1 MAKTK
6 EKRVWKEMYGD
17 FRSVPAEHI
26 GRKDDRDKPNAK
38 LEDPENDRGRL
49 ESLKVID
56 SQCLGSGKKNKIAE
70 KGGINQKDAM
80 LSATPLYGNLHSW
93 MSTDRVRMCG
103 INEDGR
109 KVSVSDGETQKSMKR
124 FGIRDDNHMTHN
136 LGVVDATSVRQIDR
150 LRAASGIMQE
160 ELRNHN
166 GIMYP
171 TARGLRN
178 EKEQEAAVAMTSL
191 GFMTDRMPDLNYKS
205 HPSET
210 LENGSGCTK
219 PHESFS
225 TLYKSPPG
233 LQNAAGARSEPLGLE
248 GSSAGKQTP
257 VNGTGPSYLRLPW
270 VSPYMESPAPG
281 MYPFVE
287 SPSKYSMNMYKT
299 CLIPSQNSYGLPQ
312 HISYSPVC
320 SHSDR
325 FLYIP
330 PPHYGLPHI
339 PSSLPSPL
347 RITPAATSPIMS
359 SMVHCPDKCLSGIMT
374 GNPRLQVDPQI
385 LTHQISSGKKTRIAA
400 NEKANTSSIPADPAS
415 LLQSPKPS
423 ARLHLSSSQI
433 GESSSEFQKHLARLS
448 GPSPSMALPHGY
460 LSLSSEFASPARST
474 NSKNSKP
481 TESGDSLQQTVTHS
495 RSSQPE
501 QKATKSPLQQET
513 QTPTKDCSEK
523 PLDLSSKVG
532 CSETSNDQVSKTECA
547 DKAVPVSAAGKW
559 RNNSSLPSKETFP
572 SRENHSEVSAIS
584 IHNELT
590 IERPAIINKLHS
602 TWAIPGTS
610 SPGDHQTS
618 SILVSNKTLERIIP
632 HQRSSSCPRI
642 GSSNGSVNH
651 IPGPV
656 SGLGRP
662 ASASP
667 SPNVST
673 EWGHSE
679 MAHRNNS
686 SNKTSVIHQTGQS
699 SPVPSQQTTKGTK
712 GGCQDFA
719 SHSTE
724 SGHSSGSIFL
734 TPNETFLSP
743 PLPYPNR
750 YFTYSTP
757 EGISIGHLPLPDKGL
772 VFPHPALL
780 PNGNLYAGN
789 LAPKHRL
796 SYTSLP
802 TCRGEYTVF
811 HNTQNLIN
819 PIISSLTSQEEKRS
833 EGAQRRSRSH
843 DRLRCNEEPV
853 NRGKPTEI
861 SQKSNVTQLHVST
874 GPEVSCSNPKNH
886 GKMFAKD
893 YKDKPLIME
902 HNDQWGKV
910 EAKASKKS
918 ILPEGSNKQY
928 FMKEIDEQTVDS
940 VEAIAKQD
948 SVQKDKDVLKA
959 VEFCSSSQG
968 QCLPNQ
974 NLNKDFISDCQS
986 KESTTVQL
994 ITDLSDSGRIIDS
1007 VPTSMGNINT
1017 NKEFGAEA
1025 EQFLAQLNHSDTKD
1039 RTDDLDI
1046 AAAKFMKPKKSNLTK
1061 RIANSAGYVGDKFKC
1076 VTTELYADSSQL
1088 SREQRALQMEGL
1100 SQEDSILYQPAAYCE
1115 RAMMRFS
1122 ELEMKQR
1129 DDKVSEE
1136 SLEDNKLGDT
1146 DCRNLTGK
1154 KEKKSKGDSE
1164 EENISVENFEAFR
1177 KKQKNGFRDFIP
1189 LFLKVQTQNQSDDL
1203 DGNEKY
1209 LDGLVE
1215 RYKNGEYWTDQTN
1228 TESTTNQKESASNE
1242 EFEKTLR
1249 TYHHND
1255 GNYNSELSFEK
1266 NTQYCKERLQDKQDE
1281 ISTHE
1286 VQSEMKG
1293 FHENCIGQAV
1303 EPDTFK
1309 TKRKRRS
1316 SITVDE
1322 WTEKEMNDESTDNSE
1337 DSHSSEVTNLKVC
1350 IELTGLHPR
1359 KQRHLHHLRALWEQ
1373 QVSPDRS
1380 TPSRTGRLSKKEL
1393 AGAKEPE
1400 FMAKETEVKD
1410 RVDERNTRKGSETKP
1425 SRIGSEETFTRNDIE
1440 KASPRKRTISS
1451 STTSSSWHVQRK
1463 TSTPVSRSSNKRQK
1477 NKESRKRGVLCSG
1490 EEDDHLRS
1498 PVSPKYSNTEREKPS
1513 GKRQCKTKHL
1523 MRQDKRRSSLTA
1535 DDSTDV
1541 ESSEEKQ
1548 TSVSRNS
1555 RKRPAPT
1562 TDTDSTPKKTCEQ
1575 KSAER
1580 LLQIPLFLPCSQPL
1594 TAQAISTPQETTPSR
1609 PMPPEARRL
1618 IVNKNAGETLLQR
1631 AARLGY
1637 EEVVLYCLENKV
1649 CDVNHRDNAGYCALH
1664 EACARGWL
1672 SIVCHLL
1679 EHGADVN
1686 CSAQDGT
1693 RPIHDAVENDHLE
1706 VVRLL
1711 LSYSAD
1717 PTLATYS
1724 GRTILK
1730 MAHSEVMEM
1739 FLAEYFADL
1748 QGRSNDDPG
1757 LYWDFYGSSVCES
1770 IEESGFDVLANPP
1783 GPGDEEEE
1791 YDDVLEFEFSDTPLL
1806 PCYNIQVSLSQ
1817 GPRNWLLLT
1826 DVIRRLKVS
1835 ARIFRSSFPHI
1846 ENATISEAEFY
1857 RQASLSQLFT
1867 YPENFETHDI
1877 DNKETLE
1884 LVEFTSELQELL
1896 GSSVTY
1902 LYSDNE
1908 VETYN

>member
-6 EKRVWKEMYGD
+6 EKQVWKEMYGD
-17 FRSVPAEHI
+17 VRSVPAEHI
-26 GRKDDRDKPNAK
+26 GSKEDRDKPNTK
-38 LEDPENDRGRL
+38 LEDSGIDRGRP
-49 ESLKVID
+49 ESFKVID
-56 SQCLGSGKKNKIAE
+56 SQCSGDGRKNKIVE
-70 KGGINQKDAM
+70 KGSTNQKDAM

-109 KVSVSDGETQKSMKR
+109 KVSVSDGETQKNMKR
-124 FGIRDDNHMTHN
+124 FGIREDNHMTHN
-136 LGVVDATSVRQIDR
+136 LGVVDTASVRQIDR

-160 ELRNHN
+160 ELRGHN

-178 EKEQEAAVAMTSL
+178 EKEQEAAVAMASL
-191 GFMTDRMPDLNYKS
+191 GFMTDRISDLNYKS

-225 TLYKSPPG
+225 TLYKSPTG
-233 LQNAAGARSEPLGLE
+233 LQNAAGARGEPLGLE

-257 VNGTGPSYLRLPW
+257 VNGTGPNYLRIPW

-281 MYPFVE
+281 MYPFVD
-287 SPSKYSMNMYKT
+287 SPSKYPMNMYKT

-374 GNPRLQVDPQI
+374 GNPRLQVDPHI
-385 LTHQISSGKKTRIAA
+385 LTHQIPSSKKSRATAS
-400 NEKANTSSIPADPAS
+400 EKSNASSISTDPAS
-415 LLQSPKPS
+415 LLQSPKPPS
-423 ARLHLSSSQI
+423 RLHLSSSQI
-433 GESSSEFQKHLARLS
+433 GESSSEFQKHLARIS
-448 GPSPSMALPHGY
+448 GPTPAMPLPHGY
-460 LSLSSEFASPARST
+460 LSLSSEFTSPARST

-481 TESGDSLQQTVTHS
+481 PESGENFQQTITHA
-495 RSSQPE
+495 RNSQPE
-501 QKATKSPLQQET
+501 QKTTKSPSQQET
-513 QTPTKDCSEK
+513 QTPTKDCNEK

-532 CSETSNDQVSKTECA
+532 CGETSNDQVSKAEST
-547 DKAVPVSAAGKW
+547 DKVVPALAPGKW
-559 RNNSSLPSKETFP
+559 RNNSSLSGRET
-572 SRENHSEVSAIS
+572 HSEGFSTS
-584 IHNELT
+584 THSDLP

-651 IPGPV
+651 IPCSV

-679 MAHRNNS
+679 KTHRNNS

-699 SPVPSQQTTKGTK
+699 SPVPSKQTKGTK
-712 GGCQDFA
+712 GGCQDFV
-719 SHSTE
+719 SHVTE
-724 SGHSSGSIFL
+724 SGHSSSSIFL

-757 EGISIGHLPLPDKGL
+757 EGIPIGHLPLPDKGL

-796 SYTSLP
+796 SYSSLP

-811 HNTQNLIN
+811 HNTQHLIS
-819 PIISSLTSQEEKRS
+819 PIISPHTSQEEKRS

-843 DRLRCNEEPV
+843 DRLRCSEEPV
-853 NRGKPTEI
+853 NRERPSEI
-861 SQKSNVTQLHVST
+861 SQKLNATQQHVSA
-874 GPEVSCSNPKNH
+874 GAELPCNNPKNH
-886 GKMFAKD
+886 GKTVAKD
-893 YKDKPLIME
+893 NKDKHLIIE
-902 HNDQWGKV
+902 HTDQWGKI

-918 ILPEGSNKQY
+918 ILLEGNNKQY
-928 FMKEIDEQTVDS
+928 SAKEICERTVDS
-940 VEAIAKQD
+940 VEASVIQD
-948 SVQKDKDVLKA
+948 SVQKDKDGHKA
-959 VEFCSSSQG
+959 VEICSSSQG

-974 NLNKDFISDCQS
+974 NLNKNFISDCQS
-986 KESTTVQL
+986 KESATVL
-994 ITDLSDSGRIIDS
+994 IADLTASGRIVDG
-1007 VPTSMGNINT
+1007 VATSSGNT
-1017 NKEFGAEA
+1017 HTVKELGAET

-1129 DDKVSEE
+1129 DDRVSED
-1136 SLEDNKLGDT
+1136 SLEDSKLSDT
-1146 DCRNLTGK
+1146 ESKIFMGK

-1164 EENISVENFEAFR
+1164 EENTSMENFDEPFR

-1189 LFLKVQTQNQSDDL
+1189 LLLKVQTQNQSDDL
-1203 DGNEKY
+1203 DGNAKR

-1215 RYKNGEYWTDQTN
+1215 NYKNGEYWTDRIN
-1228 TESTTNQKESASNE
+1228 TESFTTEKEPAPNE
-1242 EFEKTLR
+1242 DFAKTLQ
-1249 TYHHND
+1249 TYHHKD
-1255 GNYNSELSFEK
+1255 ANYSSESSFDKNS
-1266 NTQYCKERLQDKQDE
+1266 QYCEGRLQDKQDE
-1281 ISTHE
+1281 INTHE

-1293 FHENCIGQAV
+1293 YNEKCISQAV
-1303 EPDTFK
+1303 EPEIFK
-1309 TKRKRRS
+1309 MKRKRRS
-1316 SITVDE
+1316 SIIVDE

-1380 TPSRTGRLSKKEL
+1380 TPAKAGRLSKKEL

-1400 FMAKETEVKD
+1400 LIAKETEVKE
-1410 RVDERNTRKGSETKP
+1410 RVEERTPRKGPEAKS
-1425 SRIGSEETFTRNDIE
+1425 SRNVSEEIFNRSDIE
-1440 KASPRKRTISS
+1440 KGFATPPVSPRKRTVSS
-1451 STTSSSWHVQRK
+1451 GTTSSNWQGQQK
-1463 TSTPVSRSSNKRQK
+1463 TSTPVSRSSAKRQR
-1477 NKESRKRGVLCSG
+1477 NKESHKHGVLCAG
-1490 EEDDHLRS
+1490 EEEDHLYS
-1498 PVSPKYSNTEREKPS
+1498 PISPKYSNTEREKPS

-1523 MRQDKRRSSLTA
+1523 MRQDRRRSSLTA

-1541 ESSEEKQ
+1541 ESSEDKQ
-1548 TSVSRNS
+1548 NSVNRNS
-1555 RKRPAPT
+1555 RKRPALT
-1562 TDTDSTPKKTCEQ
+1562 TGTDSTPKKICEQ
-1575 KSAER
+1575 KTSDR
-1580 LLQIPLFLPCSQPL
+1580 LLQIPLLLQFSKPL
-1594 TAQAISTPQETTPSR
+1594 AAQAVNSPQETTPSR

-1739 FLAEYFADL
+1739 FLTEYFADL
-1748 QGRSNDDPG
+1748 QGRSSDDPG
-1757 LYWDFYGSSVCES
+1757 LCWDFYGSSVCEPV
-1770 IEESGFDVLANPP
+1770 EESGFDVLANPP
-1783 GPGDEEEE
+1783 GLSDEEEE
-1791 YDDVLEFEFSDTPLL
+1791 YDDVLEFEFSETPLL

-1817 GPRNWLLLT
+1817 GRRNWLLLN
-1826 DVIRRLKVS
+1826 DVLRQLKVS
-1835 ARIFRSSFPHI
+1835 ARVFRSSFPHI
-1846 ENATISEAEFY
+1846 ENPTISEAEFY
-1857 RQASLSQLFT
+1857 RQASVSQLFT
-1867 YPENFETHDI
+1867 YPENFKTHDI
-1877 DNKETLE
+1877 DNKGTLE

-1902 LYSDNE
+1902 LYADNE
-1908 VETYN
+1908 IETYN

>member
-17 FRSVPAEHI
+17 FRSVPAEPI

-56 SQCLGSGKKNKIAE
+56 SQCLGSGKKNKIVE
-70 KGGINQKDAM
+70 KGGINQKDTM

-136 LGVVDATSVRQIDR
+136 LGVVDAASVRQIDR

-205 HPSET
+205 HPPET

-233 LQNAAGARSEPLGLE
+233 LQNAAGARSESLGLE
-248 GSSAGKQTP
+248 GSSAGKQAP

-270 VSPYMESPAPG
+270 ISPYMESPAPG

-385 LTHQISSGKKTRIAA
+385 LTHQISSGKKTRVTA
-400 NEKANTSSIPADPAS
+400 NEKSNASSVPADPAS
-415 LLQSPKPS
+415 LLQSPKPP
-423 ARLHLSSSQI
+423 ARLHLSSAQI
-433 GESSSEFQKHLARLS
+433 GESSSEFQKHLARIS
-448 GPSPSMALPHGY
+448 GSSPSMALPHGY
-460 LSLSSEFASPARST
+460 LSINSEFTSPARST

-481 TESGDSLQQTVTHS
+481 TESGDNLQQTVTHS
-495 RSSQPE
+495 RSSQAEP
-501 QKATKSPLQQET
+501 KATKSPLQQET

-532 CSETSNDQVSKTECA
+532 CGETSSDQVSKTDST
-547 DKAVPVSAAGKW
+547 DKVVPVSAAGKW
-559 RNNSSLPSKETFP
+559 RNSSSLSSKETFS
-572 SRENHSEVSAIS
+572 SRETHSEVSATS
-584 IHNELT
+584 IHNELP

-602 TWAIPGTS
+602 TWAVPGTS

-618 SILVSNKTLERIIP
+618 SILVSNKTLQRIIP

-651 IPGPV
+651 IPGSV

-673 EWGHSE
+673 EWGHSDK
-679 MAHRNNS
+679 AHRNNS

-699 SPVPSQQTTKGTK
+699 SPVPSKQTTKGTK
-712 GGCQDFA
+712 GGCQDFT

-819 PIISSLTSQEEKRS
+819 PIISSHTSQEEKRS

-843 DRLRCNEEPV
+843 DRLRCNEELV
-853 NRGKPTEI
+853 NRGRSSEI

-874 GPEVSCSNPKNH
+874 GLEIPCSNPKNH

-893 YKDKPLIME
+893 YKDKPLIVE

-910 EAKASKKS
+910 EVKASKRS

-928 FMKEIDEQTVDS
+928 SMKEIDEKTVDP
-940 VEAIAKQD
+940 VEAIAIQD
-948 SVQKDKDVLKA
+948 SVHKDKDVHKA

-994 ITDLSDSGRIIDS
+994 IADLSEGGRIIDS
-1007 VPTSMGNINT
+1007 VATSLGNT
-1017 NKEFGAEA
+1017 NTDKEFGAEA

-1136 SLEDNKLGDT
+1136 SLEDNKVSDT
-1146 DCRNLTGK
+1146 DCRSLTGK

-1164 EENISVENFEAFR
+1164 EENTSVENFEAFR

-1189 LFLKVQTQNQSDDL
+1189 LFLKVQTRSQSDDL

-1215 RYKNGEYWTDQTN
+1215 KYKNGEYWTDQTN
-1228 TESTTNQKESASNE
+1228 AESSTTQKESTLNE
-1242 EFEKTLR
+1242 EFEKSLR

-1255 GNYNSELSFEK
+1255 ATYCSELSCEK
-1266 NTQYCKERLQDKQDE
+1266 NAQYCKEKLQDKQNE
-1281 ISTHE
+1281 TNTHE
-1286 VQSEMKG
+1286 VQSEMKEY
-1293 FHENCIGQAV
+1293 HENCISQAV
-1303 EPDTFK
+1303 QPDISK
-1309 TKRKRRS
+1309 TKRKRQC
-1316 SITVDE
+1316 SIT
-1322 WTEKEMNDESTDNSE
+1322 
-1337 DSHSSEVTNLKVC
+1337 
-1350 IELTGLHPR
+1350 GL
-1359 KQRHLHHLRALWEQ
+1359 
-1373 QVSPDRS
+1373 S
-1380 TPSRTGRLSKKEL
+1380 TP
-1393 AGAKEPE
+1393 P
-1400 FMAKETEVKD
+1400 
-1410 RVDERNTRKGSETKP
+1410 
-1425 SRIGSEETFTRNDIE
+1425 
-1440 KASPRKRTISS
+1440 ASPRKRTISS
-1451 STTSSSWHVQRK
+1451 GITSSNWQVQRK
-1463 TSTPVSRSSNKRQK
+1463 TSTPASRSSNKRQR
-1477 NKESRKRGVLCSG
+1477 NKESRKRGVSCSG
-1490 EEDDHLRS
+1490 EEENHLHS
-1498 PVSPKYSNTEREKPS
+1498 PVSPKYSSTEREKPS

-1523 MRQDKRRSSLTA
+1523 MRQDRRRSSLTA

-1562 TDTDSTPKKTCEQ
+1562 TDIDSTPKKTCEQ
-1575 KSAER
+1575 KSADH
-1580 LLQIPLFLPCSQPL
+1580 LLQIPLFLQCSRPL
-1594 TAQAISTPQETTPSR
+1594 TVQAVSTPQETTPSR

-1724 GRTILK
+1724 GRTVLK
-1730 MAHSEVMEM
+1730 MAHSEVMEL

-1770 IEESGFDVLANPP
+1770 VEESGFDVLANPP
-1783 GPGDEEEE
+1783 GPSDEEEE

-1835 ARIFRSSFPHI
+1835 ARVFRSSFPHI

-1896 GSSVTY
+1896 GSSIMY
-1902 LYSDNE
+1902 LYSDDE

>member
-6 EKRVWKEMYGD
+6 DKHVWKEMYGD
-17 FRSVPAEHI
+17 FRSVPGERI
-26 GRKDDRDKPNAK
+26 GSKEDRDKLNTK
-38 LEDPENDRGRL
+38 LEDSEIGRGRP
-49 ESLKVID
+49 ESFNVID
-56 SQCLGSGKKNKIAE
+56 SQCSGGGKKNKIVE
-70 KGGINQKDAM
+70 KRSFNQKDVM

-109 KVSVSDGETQKSMKR
+109 KVSVSDGETQKNMKR
-124 FGIRDDNHMTHN
+124 FGLREENHMTHN
-136 LGVVDATSVRQIDR
+136 LGVVDAASVRQIDR

-171 TARGLRN
+171 TARVLRN

-205 HPSET
+205 HPPET

-219 PHESFS
+219 PLESFS

-233 LQNAAGARSEPLGLE
+233 LQNAAGARGEPLGLE

-287 SPSKYSMNMYKT
+287 SPSKYPMNMYKT

-312 HISYSPVC
+312 HLSYSPVC

-374 GNPRLQVDPQI
+374 GNPRLQVDPHI
-385 LTHQISSGKKTRIAA
+385 LTHQISSSKKTRVTA
-400 NEKANTSSIPADPAS
+400 NEKSNASSIPADPAS
-415 LLQSPKPS
+415 LLQSPRPPS
-423 ARLHLSSSQI
+423 RLHLSSPQI
-433 GESSSEFQKHLARLS
+433 GENSEFQKHLARIS

-460 LSLSSEFASPARST
+460 LSLSSEFTSPARST

-481 TESGDSLQQTVTHS
+481 SESSENFQQTATHS
-495 RSSQPE
+495 RNSQPE
-501 QKATKSPLQQET
+501 QKAAKSPSQQEK
-513 QTPTKDCSEK
+513 QAPTKDCSEK

-532 CSETSNDQVSKTECA
+532 CGETSNDQVSKTENT
-547 DKAVPVSAAGKW
+547 DKVVPVLASSKW
-559 RNNSSLPSKETFP
+559 RNNSSLS
-572 SRENHSEVSAIS
+572 SRETHSEGFSTS
-584 IHNELT
+584 THNDLA

-610 SPGDHQTS
+610 SPGDHQT

-651 IPGPV
+651 IPGSV

-673 EWGHSE
+673 EWGLSE
-679 MAHRNNS
+679 KAHRNNS

-699 SPVPSQQTTKGTK
+699 SPVPSKQATKGTK
-712 GGCQDFA
+712 GGCQDFV
-719 SHSTE
+719 SHATE

-757 EGISIGHLPLPDKGL
+757 EGIPIGHLPLSDKGL

-796 SYTSLP
+796 SYSSLP
-802 TCRGEYTVF
+802 TCRSEYTVF

-819 PIISSLTSQEEKRS
+819 PIISPHTVQEEKRS

-843 DRLRCNEEPV
+843 DRLRCSEES
-853 NRGKPTEI
+853 I
-861 SQKSNVTQLHVST
+861 SRDRPPETSQRLNVDQLHVSCH
-874 GPEVSCSNPKNH
+874 SPKNH
-886 GKMFAKD
+886 GKTFAKD
-893 YKDKPLIME
+893 NKDKHLILE
-902 HNDQWGKV
+902 HDEQWGKI
-910 EAKASKKS
+910 EAKTSKKS

-928 FMKEIDEQTVDS
+928 STKENSEKTVDS
-940 VEAIAKQD
+940 VEAIAIGD
-948 SVQKDKDVLKA
+948 SVQKDRDVHKA
-959 VEFCSSSQG
+959 VEICSSSQG

-974 NLNKDFISDCQS
+974 NLNKENISDCQS
-986 KESTTVQL
+986 KESTTIQL
-994 ITDLSDSGRIIDS
+994 IADLSEDGRIIDS
-1007 VPTSMGNINT
+1007 TSGNANT
-1017 NKEFGAEA
+1017 DKEFGAET

-1039 RTDDLDI
+1039 RTDDLEI
-1046 AAAKFMKPKKSNLTK
+1046 TAAKFMKPKKSNLTK

-1129 DDKVSEE
+1129 DDSRVSED
-1136 SLEDNKLGDT
+1136 SLEDNKLSDT
-1146 DCRNLTGK
+1146 EWKNFTGK
-1154 KEKKSKGDSE
+1154 KEKKPKEDSE
-1164 EENISVENFEAFR
+1164 DEITSVENFDESLQ

-1189 LFLKVQTQNQSDDL
+1189 LLLKVRTRNQSDDL
-1203 DGNEKY
+1203 DGSAKH

-1215 RYKNGEYWTDQTN
+1215 NYENGEFWTDQTN
-1228 TESTTNQKESASNE
+1228 TESSTTQKESASNVD
-1242 EFEKTLR
+1242 FEKALQ
-1249 TYHHND
+1249 TYHHKDASYSSESNFD
-1255 GNYNSELSFEK
+1255 KNS
-1266 NTQYCKERLQDKQDE
+1266 QYCKERLEDNHDE
-1281 ISTHE
+1281 INTHE
-1286 VQSEMKG
+1286 VQSEMKRYN
-1293 FHENCIGQAV
+1293 EKCLSQCM
-1303 EPDTFK
+1303 EPEIFK
-1309 TKRKRRS
+1309 MKRKRQS

-1380 TPSRTGRLSKKEL
+1380 TPSKTGRHSRKEL
-1393 AGAKEPE
+1393 AGTKESE
-1400 FMAKETEVKD
+1400 LTAKETEVKD
-1410 RVDERNTRKGSETKP
+1410 RVEERNTRKGSEAKA
-1425 SRIGSEETFTRNDIE
+1425 SRNGSEETFNRNDTE
-1440 KASPRKRTISS
+1440 KGFSTPPVSPRKRTVASG
-1451 STTSSSWHVQRK
+1451 TTSSNWQIQPNS
-1463 TSTPVSRSSNKRQK
+1463 TNTPVSRSSTKRQR
-1477 NKESRKRGVLCSG
+1477 NKESRKLGVLCSG
-1490 EEDDHLRS
+1490 EEEDHLCS

-1523 MRQDKRRSSLTA
+1523 TRQDKRRSSLTA

-1541 ESSEEKQ
+1541 ESSEDKQ
-1548 TSVSRNS
+1548 ASVIRNS
-1555 RKRPAPT
+1555 RKRPALT
-1562 TDTDSTPKKTCEQ
+1562 TDIDSTPKKTCEQ
-1575 KSAER
+1575 KSSDR
-1580 LLQIPLFLPCSQPL
+1580 LLQTPLLPQSSRPL
-1594 TAQAISTPQETTPSR
+1594 PVQAVSSPQETPISR

-1739 FLAEYFADL
+1739 FLSEYFADL

-1757 LYWDFYGSSVCES
+1757 LYWDFYGSSVCEPV
-1770 IEESGFDVLANPP
+1770 EESGFDVLANPP
-1783 GPGDEEEE
+1783 GPCDEEEE

-1826 DVIRRLKVS
+1826 DVLRRLKVS

-1867 YPENFETHDI
+1867 YPEDFETRDI

-1884 LVEFTSELQELL
+1884 LVEFTGELQELL

-1902 LYSDNE
+1902 LYADNE

>member
-6 EKRVWKEMYGD
+6 EKQVWKEMYGD
-17 FRSVPAEHI
+17 FRSVSAEHI
-26 GRKDDRDKPNAK
+26 GSKEDRDKPNTK
-38 LEDPENDRGRL
+38 LEESGIDRGRP
-49 ESLKVID
+49 ESFKVID
-56 SQCLGSGKKNKIAE
+56 SPCSGGGMKNKIVE
-70 KGGINQKDAM
+70 KGHTNQKDVM

-109 KVSVSDGETQKSMKR
+109 KVSVSDGETQKNMKR
-124 FGIRDDNHMTHN
+124 FGIREDNHMAHN
-136 LGVVDATSVRQIDR
+136 LGVVDTASVRQIDR
-150 LRAASGIMQE
+150 LRAAGGIMQE
-160 ELRNHN
+160 DLRSHN

-171 TARGLRN
+171 AARGLRN

-191 GFMTDRMPDLNYKS
+191 GFMTDRIPDLNYKS

-210 LENGSGCTK
+210 LENGSACTK

-225 TLYKSPPG
+225 ALYKSPTG
-233 LQNAAGARSEPLGLE
+233 LQNAAGARGEPLGLE

-257 VNGTGPSYLRLPW
+257 VNGTGSSYLRLPW

-281 MYPFVE
+281 IYPFVD
-287 SPSKYSMNMYKT
+287 SPSKYPMNMYKT

-374 GNPRLQVDPQI
+374 GNPRLQVDPHI
-385 LTHQISSGKKTRIAA
+385 LTHQIPSSKKTRVTA
-400 NEKANTSSIPADPAS
+400 NEKSNASNISTDPAS
-415 LLQSPKPS
+415 LLQSPKPPS
-423 ARLHLSSSQI
+423 RLHLSSSQI
-433 GESSSEFQKHLARLS
+433 VESSSEFQKRLARIS
-448 GPSPSMALPHGY
+448 GPSPSMPLSHGY
-460 LSLSSEFASPARST
+460 LSLSSEFTSPARST

-481 TESGDSLQQTVTHS
+481 PESGENFQQTVTHS
-495 RSSQPE
+495 RNSQVE
-501 QKATKSPLQQET
+501 QKTKSPSQQET
-513 QTPTKDCSEK
+513 QTPTKDCIEK

-532 CSETSNDQVSKTECA
+532 CGETSSDQVSKTEST
-547 DKAVPVSAAGKW
+547 DKAVPVLAPGKW
-559 RNNSSLPSKETFP
+559 RTNSSLS
-572 SRENHSEVSAIS
+572 SRETHSEGFSTSA
-584 IHNELT
+584 HNDLP

-651 IPGPV
+651 IPCSV

-667 SPNVST
+667 SPNVNT

-679 MAHRNNS
+679 KTHRNNL

-699 SPVPSQQTTKGTK
+699 SPVPSKQSTKGTK
-712 GGCQDFA
+712 GGCQDFV
-719 SHSTE
+719 SHATE
-724 SGHSSGSIFL
+724 SGHSSSSIFL
-734 TPNETFLSP
+734 TPNEAFLSP

-757 EGISIGHLPLPDKGL
+757 EGIPIGHLPIPDKGL
-772 VFPHPALL
+772 VFSHPALL

-789 LAPKHRL
+789 LTPKHRL
-796 SYTSLP
+796 SYSSLP

-811 HNTQNLIN
+811 HNTQHLIN
-819 PIISSLTSQEEKRS
+819 PIISPHTSQEEKRS
-833 EGAQRRSRSH
+833 DGAQRRSRSH
-843 DRLRCNEEPV
+843 DRLRCSEEPV
-853 NRGKPTEI
+853 NKERTSEI
-861 SQKSNVTQLHVST
+861 SQKLNATQLHVSA
-874 GPEVSCSNPKNH
+874 GAELLCNNPKNH
-886 GKMFAKD
+886 GKTSAKEN
-893 YKDKPLIME
+893 KDKHLIME
-902 HNDQWGKV
+902 HNDQWGKN

-918 ILPEGSNKQY
+918 IQVEGNNKQY
-928 FMKEIDEQTVDS
+928 SAKEICEKTVDP
-940 VEAIAKQD
+940 VEAIAIQD
-948 SVQKDKDVLKA
+948 SVQKDKDGQKA
-959 VEFCSSSQG
+959 AEICSSSQG

-974 NLNKDFISDCQS
+974 NLNKNFISDCQS
-986 KESTTVQL
+986 KESATFQL
-994 ITDLSDSGRIIDS
+994 IADLSPCGRMVDS
-1007 VPTSMGNINT
+1007 VATSSGNT
-1017 NKEFGAEA
+1017 NTDKEFGAET

-1129 DDKVSEE
+1129 DDRVSED
-1136 SLEDNKLGDT
+1136 SLEDSKLSDT
-1146 DCRNLTGK
+1146 ESKIYTGK
-1154 KEKKSKGDSE
+1154 NEKKSKGDSE
-1164 EENISVENFEAFR
+1164 EENTSVEHFDESFH

-1189 LFLKVQTQNQSDDL
+1189 FLLKVQTQNQSDDL
-1203 DGNEKY
+1203 DGNPKH

-1215 RYKNGEYWTDQTN
+1215 NYKNGEYWTDQTS
-1228 TESTTNQKESASNE
+1228 TENSTIEKEPLSNE
-1242 EFEKTLR
+1242 DFEKTLQ
-1249 TYHHND
+1249 TYHHKD
-1255 GNYNSELSFEK
+1255 ASYSFESSFD
-1266 NTQYCKERLQDKQDE
+1266 NNSQYYEERLQDQHDE
-1281 ISTHE
+1281 INTHE
-1286 VQSEMKG
+1286 VQSEMKIYN
-1293 FHENCIGQAV
+1293 EKCISQAV
-1303 EPDTFK
+1303 EPEIFK
-1309 TKRKRRS
+1309 MKRKRRR
-1316 SITVDE
+1316 SI
-1322 WTEKEMNDESTDNSE
+1322 
-1337 DSHSSEVTNLKVC
+1337 
-1350 IELTGLHPR
+1350 IGF
-1359 KQRHLHHLRALWEQ
+1359 
-1373 QVSPDRS
+1373 S
-1380 TPSRTGRLSKKEL
+1380 TP
-1393 AGAKEPE
+1393 P
-1400 FMAKETEVKD
+1400 V
-1410 RVDERNTRKGSETKP
+1410 
-1425 SRIGSEETFTRNDIE
+1425 
-1440 KASPRKRTISS
+1440 SPRKRAVPSGTANSN
-1451 STTSSSWHVQRK
+1451 WQVQQK
-1463 TSTPVSRSSNKRQK
+1463 TSTPVSRSSTKRQR
-1477 NKESRKRGVLCSG
+1477 NKESRKRGVLCAG
-1490 EEDDHLRS
+1490 EEEDLLYS

-1523 MRQDKRRSSLTA
+1523 MRQDRRRSSLTA

-1541 ESSEEKQ
+1541 ESSEDKQ
-1548 TSVSRNS
+1548 TSVNRNS
-1555 RKRPAPT
+1555 RKRPALT
-1562 TDTDSTPKKTCEQ
+1562 TDTDSTPKKICEQ
-1575 KSAER
+1575 KSSDR
-1580 LLQIPLFLPCSQPL
+1580 LLQIPLLLQFSQPL
-1594 TAQAISTPQETTPSR
+1594 SVQAVSSPQETTPSR

-1637 EEVVLYCLENKV
+1637 EEVVLYCLENKI

-1730 MAHSEVMEM
+1730 IAHSEVMEM

-1757 LYWDFYGSSVCES
+1757 LYWDFYGSSVCEPV
-1770 IEESGFDVLANPP
+1770 EESGFDVLANPP
-1783 GPGDEEEE
+1783 GPSDEEEE
-1791 YDDVLEFEFSDTPLL
+1791 YDNVLEFEFSDTPLL
-1806 PCYNIQVSLSQ
+1806 TCYNIQVSLSQ

-1826 DVIRRLKVS
+1826 DVLRRLKVS

-1846 ENATISEAEFY
+1846 ENANISEAEFY

-1867 YPENFETHDI
+1867 YPENFETRDI

-1884 LVEFTSELQELL
+1884 LVEFTSKLQELL

-1908 VETYN
+1908 VETYNELRKD

>member
-1 MAKTK
+1 M
-6 EKRVWKEMYGD
+6 GD
-17 FRSVPAEHI
+17 SQTLHRGWISGTA
-26 GRKDDRDKPNAK
+26 AK
-38 LEDPENDRGRL
+38 LRVKN
-49 ESLKVID
+49 
-56 SQCLGSGKKNKIAE
+56 KNKIVE
-70 KGGINQKDAM
+70 KGSINQKDVM

-109 KVSVSDGETQKSMKR
+109 KVSVSDGETQKNMKR
-124 FGIRDDNHMTHN
+124 FAIREDNHMTHN
-136 LGVVDATSVRQIDR
+136 LGVVDTASVRQIDR

-225 TLYKSPPG
+225 TLYKSPTG
-233 LQNAAGARSEPLGLE
+233 LQNAAGVRGEPLSLE

-257 VNGTGPSYLRLPW
+257 VNGTGASYLRLPW

-281 MYPFVE
+281 MYPFVD
-287 SPSKYSMNMYKT
+287 SPSKYPMNMYKT

-374 GNPRLQVDPQI
+374 SNPRLQVDPHI
-385 LTHQISSGKKTRIAA
+385 LTHQISSSKKARVTA
-400 NEKANTSSIPADPAS
+400 NEKSNTSSISADPAS
-415 LLQSPKPS
+415 LLQSPKPPS
-423 ARLHLSSSQI
+423 RLHLSSSQI
-433 GESSSEFQKHLARLS
+433 GESSSEFQKHLARIS
-448 GPSPSMALPHGY
+448 GTSPSMPLPHGF
-460 LSLSSEFASPARST
+460 LSLSSEFTSSARST

-481 TESGDSLQQTVTHS
+481 PEPGENFQQTVTHS
-495 RSSQPE
+495 RNSQPE
-501 QKATKSPLQQET
+501 QKTTKSPSQQET
-513 QTPTKDCSEK
+513 QTPTKDCNEK

-532 CSETSNDQVSKTECA
+532 CGETSSDQVSKTEST
-547 DKAVPVSAAGKW
+547 DKVVPTLAPGKW
-559 RNNSSLPSKETFP
+559 RNNSSLS
-572 SRENHSEVSAIS
+572 SRETHSEGFSTS
-584 IHNELT
+584 THNDLP

-651 IPGPV
+651 IPCSV

-673 EWGHSE
+673 DWGHTE
-679 MAHRNNS
+679 KAHRNSS

-699 SPVPSQQTTKGTK
+699 SPVPSKQTTKGTK
-712 GGCQDFA
+712 GGCQDFV
-719 SHSTE
+719 SHTTE

-757 EGISIGHLPLPDKGL
+757 EGIPIGHLPLPDKGL

-796 SYTSLP
+796 SYSSLP

-811 HNTQNLIN
+811 HNTQHLIN
-819 PIISSLTSQEEKRS
+819 PIISPHTCQEEKRN

-843 DRLRCNEEPV
+843 DRLRCSEESV
-853 NRGKPTEI
+853 NRERPSEI
-861 SQKSNVTQLHVST
+861 SQKLNATQLHVST
-874 GPEVSCSNPKNH
+874 GAELSCPNPKNH
-886 GKMFAKD
+886 GKTFAKD
-893 YKDKPLIME
+893 NKDKHLMVE
-902 HNDQWGKV
+902 HNDQWGKI

-918 ILPEGSNKQY
+918 ILLEGNNKQY
-928 FMKEIDEQTVDS
+928 SAKEISEITVDP
-940 VEAIAKQD
+940 VEAIVIQD
-948 SVQKDKDVLKA
+948 SVQKDKDVHKT
-959 VEFCSSSQG
+959 VEICSSSQG
-968 QCLPNQ
+968 QCLPDQ
-974 NLNKDFISDCQS
+974 KLNKDFISDCQS
-986 KESTTVQL
+986 KENTTVQL
-994 ITDLSDSGRIIDS
+994 IADLSASGHIVDS
-1007 VPTSMGNINT
+1007 VATSSGNTNT
-1017 NKEFGAEA
+1017 NKEFGAET

-1129 DDKVSEE
+1129 DDRVSED
-1136 SLEDNKLGDT
+1136 SLEDNKLSDT
-1146 DCRNLTGK
+1146 ESKNFTGK

-1164 EENISVENFEAFR
+1164 EENTLVENFDEAFR

-1189 LFLKVQTQNQSDDL
+1189 LLLKVQTQSQSDDL
-1203 DGNEKY
+1203 DGNAKH

-1215 RYKNGEYWTDQTN
+1215 NYKNGEYWTDQTN
-1228 TESTTNQKESASNE
+1228 TESSTTEKEPASNE
-1242 EFEKTLR
+1242 DFDKTLR
-1249 TYHHND
+1249 TYHHKD
-1255 GNYNSELSFEK
+1255 ASYSSESSFDKNS
-1266 NTQYCKERLQDKQDE
+1266 QYCKERLQDKQDE
-1281 ISTHE
+1281 INTHE

-1293 FHENCIGQAV
+1293 YNEKCISQAV
-1303 EPDTFK
+1303 EPEIFK
-1309 TKRKRRS
+1309 MKRKRRS
-1316 SITVDE
+1316 SI
-1322 WTEKEMNDESTDNSE
+1322 
-1337 DSHSSEVTNLKVC
+1337 
-1350 IELTGLHPR
+1350 IGF
-1359 KQRHLHHLRALWEQ
+1359 
-1373 QVSPDRS
+1373 S
-1380 TPSRTGRLSKKEL
+1380 TP
-1393 AGAKEPE
+1393 P
-1400 FMAKETEVKD
+1400 V
-1410 RVDERNTRKGSETKP
+1410 
-1425 SRIGSEETFTRNDIE
+1425 
-1440 KASPRKRTISS
+1440 SPRKRIVPSG
-1451 STTSSSWHVQRK
+1451 TTSSNWQVQQK
-1463 TSTPVSRSSNKRQK
+1463 TSTPVSRSSSKRQR
-1477 NKESRKRGVLCSG
+1477 NKESHKFGALCAG
-1490 EEDDHLRS
+1490 EEEDHLYS

-1523 MRQDKRRSSLTA
+1523 MRQDRRRSSLTA

-1541 ESSEEKQ
+1541 ESSEDKQ
-1548 TSVSRNS
+1548 TSVNRNS
-1555 RKRPAPT
+1555 RKRPAQT
-1562 TDTDSTPKKTCEQ
+1562 TDIDSTPKKTCEQ
-1575 KSAER
+1575 KSSDR
-1580 LLQIPLFLPCSQPL
+1580 LLQIPLLLQCSRPL
-1594 TAQAISTPQETTPSR
+1594 TAQAVSSPQETTPSR

-1748 QGRSNDDPG
+1748 QGRSSDDPG
-1757 LYWDFYGSSVCES
+1757 LYWDFYGSSVCEPV
-1770 IEESGFDVLANPP
+1770 EESGFDVLANPP
-1783 GPGDEEEE
+1783 GPSDEEEE

-1826 DVIRRLKVS
+1826 DVLRRLKVS
-1835 ARIFRSSFPHI
+1835 ARIFRSSFSHI

-1857 RQASLSQLFT
+1857 RQASLSQFFT
-1867 YPENFETHDI
+1867 YPENFETRDI

>member
-1 MAKTK
+1 
-6 EKRVWKEMYGD
+6 
-17 FRSVPAEHI
+17 
-26 GRKDDRDKPNAK
+26 
-38 LEDPENDRGRL
+38 
-49 ESLKVID
+49 
-56 SQCLGSGKKNKIAE
+56 
-70 KGGINQKDAM
+70 M

-109 KVSVSDGETQKSMKR
+109 KVSVSDGETQKSIKR

-166 GIMYP
+166 GILYP

-205 HPSET
+205 HPPET

-385 LTHQISSGKKTRIAA
+385 LTHQISSSKKTRIAA

-415 LLQSPKPS
+415 LLQSPKPP

-532 CSETSNDQVSKTECA
+532 CSETSSDQVSKTESA
-547 DKAVPVSAAGKW
+547 DKVVPVSAAGKW
-559 RNNSSLPSKETFP
+559 RNNSSLSSKETFP
-572 SRENHSEVSAIS
+572 SRESHSEVSAIS

-602 TWAIPGTS
+602 TWAIPGSS

-679 MAHRNNS
+679 KAHRNNS

-699 SPVPSQQTTKGTK
+699 SPVPSQQSTKGTK

-843 DRLRCNEEPV
+843 DRLRCHEEPI

-861 SQKSNVTQLHVST
+861 SQKSNATQLHVSI

-893 YKDKPLIME
+893 YKDKPLIVE

-994 ITDLSDSGRIIDS
+994 ITDLSDGGRIIDS
-1007 VPTSMGNINT
+1007 VPTTMGNINT

-1136 SLEDNKLGDT
+1136 SLEDNKLSDT
-1146 DCRNLTGK
+1146 DCSNLTGK
-1154 KEKKSKGDSE
+1154 REKKSKGDSE
-1164 EENISVENFEAFR
+1164 EENISVENFEGKSSCVYTRQATATITP
-1177 KKQKNGFRDFIP
+1177 QVLNGTYWVGCLKAYTFIAGEKYVWSGGCNGNGCWDHP
-1189 LFLKVQTQNQSDDL
+1189 VQTLLQNQKIHSKKMS
-1203 DGNEKY
+1203 NWIH
-1209 LDGLVE
+1209 GLSG
-1215 RYKNGEYWTDQTN
+1215 KNP
-1228 TESTTNQKESASNE
+1228 
-1242 EFEKTLR
+1242 LVV
-1249 TYHHND
+1249 
-1255 GNYNSELSFEK
+1255 L
-1266 NTQYCKERLQDKQDE
+1266 C
-1281 ISTHE
+1281 
-1286 VQSEMKG
+1286 
-1293 FHENCIGQAV
+1293 C
-1303 EPDTFK
+1303 
-1309 TKRKRRS
+1309 RRS
-1316 SITVDE
+1316 SCGA
-1322 WTEKEMNDESTDNSE
+1322 S
-1337 DSHSSEVTNLKVC
+1337 SSEKIDQVAV
-1350 IELTGLHPR
+1350 
-1359 KQRHLHHLRALWEQ
+1359 LREQ
-1373 QVSPDRS
+1373 YVFRLERLNVFVSGRS
-1380 TPSRTGRLSKKEL
+1380 C
-1393 AGAKEPE
+1393 
-1400 FMAKETEVKD
+1400 
-1410 RVDERNTRKGSETKP
+1410 
-1425 SRIGSEETFTRNDIE
+1425 
-1440 KASPRKRTISS
+1440 ISS
-1451 STTSSSWHVQRK
+1451 LFEFIDEVTSNV
-1463 TSTPVSRSSNKRQK
+1463 
-1477 NKESRKRGVLCSG
+1477 
-1490 EEDDHLRS
+1490 EEGR
-1498 PVSPKYSNTEREKPS
+1498 
-1513 GKRQCKTKHL
+1513 
-1523 MRQDKRRSSLTA
+1523 
-1535 DDSTDV
+1535 
-1541 ESSEEKQ
+1541 
-1548 TSVSRNS
+1548 
-1555 RKRPAPT
+1555 
-1562 TDTDSTPKKTCEQ
+1562 
-1575 KSAER
+1575 
-1580 LLQIPLFLPCSQPL
+1580 
-1594 TAQAISTPQETTPSR
+1594 
-1609 PMPPEARRL
+1609 
-1618 IVNKNAGETLLQR
+1618 
-1631 AARLGY
+1631 
-1637 EEVVLYCLENKV
+1637 VVY
-1649 CDVNHRDNAGYCALH
+1649 
-1664 EACARGWL
+1664 
-1672 SIVCHLL
+1672 IVCMVFTQTF
-1679 EHGADVN
+1679 DKV
-1686 CSAQDGT
+1686 
-1693 RPIHDAVENDHLE
+1693 
-1706 VVRLL
+1706 
-1711 LSYSAD
+1711 
-1717 PTLATYS
+1717 
-1724 GRTILK
+1724 TI
-1730 MAHSEVMEM
+1730 
-1739 FLAEYFADL
+1739 D
-1748 QGRSNDDPG
+1748 
-1757 LYWDFYGSSVCES
+1757 
-1770 IEESGFDVLANPP
+1770 
-1783 GPGDEEEE
+1783 
-1791 YDDVLEFEFSDTPLL
+1791 
-1806 PCYNIQVSLSQ
+1806 
-1817 GPRNWLLLT
+1817 
-1826 DVIRRLKVS
+1826 
-1835 ARIFRSSFPHI
+1835 
-1846 ENATISEAEFY
+1846 
-1857 RQASLSQLFT
+1857 RQFW
-1867 YPENFETHDI
+1867 
-1877 DNKETLE
+1877 K
-1884 LVEFTSELQELL
+1884 
-1896 GSSVTY
+1896 
-1902 LYSDNE
+1902 
-1908 VETYN
+1908 